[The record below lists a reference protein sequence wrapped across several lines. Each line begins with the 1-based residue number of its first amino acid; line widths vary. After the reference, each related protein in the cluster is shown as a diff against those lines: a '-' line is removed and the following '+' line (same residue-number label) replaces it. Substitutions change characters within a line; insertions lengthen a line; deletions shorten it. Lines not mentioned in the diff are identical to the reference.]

1 MTIAVPNLD
10 DRRFAD
16 LVREARE
23 QIAVVCP
30 EWTDLS
36 VHDPGMVLVE
46 AFAHLTEVMLYRLN
60 RLPELAF
67 AQFLNLLG
75 VVRHPPSAAWTELT
89 FTRTPGS
96 DTTQPVAIPA
106 GTRIAA
112 ARGNDPQPVVFVVT
126 TTAALPAGQA
136 ELSVPAYHCEPVDAE
151 LLGVGTGV
159 PGQVLRATR
168 APIVTTAEPLD
179 VMLGVA
185 TPADELAAGAT
196 AREYGGATYEIW
208 RQVDTF
214 AGAAPTD
221 RVYRLDRESGTVTLA
236 PALDL
241 RAPDDRGPGGTGP
254 TQAGGT
260 ALAAVPPA
268 GREIRLWYR
277 TGGGPSG
284 NLAAGQLTTLRD
296 PVPGVTVTN
305 PAPARG
311 GRAAEAIEQ
320 AMLRGPY
327 EFYSQLRA
335 VTARDFELLST
346 SGSSAVD
353 RARAFTRSS
362 VWSFA
367 RPGEVEVV
375 LVPHVG
381 AEARPGWRLTA
392 QTLAD
397 HQVPPALAATQAS
410 LDARRALGTTVV
422 TTWARYK
429 AVSVRGRV
437 VVRAQENP
445 DAVRE
450 RIHDRLYQ
458 VISPLSTPASPDG
471 WAFGDPLRAS
481 NVYRLL
487 EQSEPGVRYVDDVRF
502 TVQEAPDGRVRS
514 VETDNYQADTW
525 YAGCGDTLF
534 RSTNG
539 GAGWEAVG
547 HFPNE
552 EIRRVVPAPAA
563 ERPGITARPGNL
575 VVVTRTRD
583 DNANSCVYLSANLGE
598 TWDRRAVMEP
608 GVNDI
613 DWIDRAEVTSLLL
626 ATDSGLYELAL
637 LPDAVPL
644 QILVDQAHSDRGFYS
659 VRAFV
664 SERGA
669 PGVALAGQAQ
679 YGVYLSTNGG
689 TQGSFA
695 NVGLSRV
702 DTRTLNIQ
710 YDGPATLLWVGAG
723 EADSTK
729 AGQGV
734 FRARLFEA
742 DVRWEQLAGGWTGG
756 TCWDLAFSRD
766 SAYAVTQSGGLLSLA
781 LAPGSATPAWQAADV
796 NSGLPLRDRTRFVA
810 LETVA
815 VDRSGSPALVGGGSG
830 VYRSVDGE
838 HWVMAAGRE
847 TTEAVTIPDTWL
859 LCSGEHDIEVVS
871 EGATGTH

>member
-1 MTIAVPNLD
+1 MSIAVPNLD

-23 QIAVVCP
+23 QIALVCP

-67 AQFLNLLG
+67 AEFLNLLG

-89 FTRTPGS
+89 FTRTAGADPA
-96 DTTQPVAIPA
+96 QPVAIPA
-106 GTRIAA
+106 GTRVAA
-112 ARGNDPQPVVFVVT
+112 ARDGDPQPVVFVVT
-126 TTAALPAGQA
+126 TTALLPAGQA
-136 ELSVPAYHCEPVDAE
+136 ELVVPAYHCEPVDAE

-159 PGQVLRATR
+159 PGQVLRAAR
-168 APIVTTAEPLD
+168 APIVTTAEPFD
-179 VMLGVA
+179 VLLGVA

-196 AREYGGATYEIW
+196 AREYAGATYELW
-208 RQVDTF
+208 REVSTF
-214 AGAAPTD
+214 AGTQPTD
-221 RVYRLDRESGTVTLA
+221 RVYRLDRESGTVTFA

-241 RAPDDRGPGGTGP
+241 RRAADSGD
-254 TQAGGT
+254 T
-260 ALAAVPPA
+260 ALAAVPGA

-277 TGGGPSG
+277 TGGGPAG
-284 NLAAGQLTTLRD
+284 NLAANRLTTLRD

-311 GRAAEAIEQ
+311 GRDSEPIEQ

-335 VTARDFELLST
+335 VTARDFELLAT
-346 SGSSAVD
+346 SGSAAVA
-353 RARAFTRSS
+353 RARAFTRAS

-381 AEARPGWRLTA
+381 AEARPGWRLPAPTI
-392 QTLAD
+392 TD
-397 HQVPPALAATQAS
+397 HQVPPALAATQAG

-429 AVSVRGRV
+429 SVAVRGRV

-445 DAVRE
+445 DAVRQ

-458 VISPLSTPASPDG
+458 VISPLPTPASPDG
-471 WAFGDPLRAS
+471 WAFGEPLRAS

-487 EQSEPGVRYVDDVRF
+487 EQSEPGVRYVDEVRF
-502 TVQEAPDGRVRS
+502 AVQEAPDGRVRS
-514 VETDNYQADTW
+514 VEIDNYQPDTW
-525 YAGCGDTLF
+525 YAGSADTLF

-547 HFPNE
+547 HFPGE
-552 EIRRVVPAPAA
+552 TIRRVMPAPGAG
-563 ERPGITARPGNL
+563 RPGIAPRPGNV
-575 VVVTRTRD
+575 VVVTRTEED
-583 DNANSCVYLSANLGE
+583 GSCVYLSTSLGE
-598 TWDRRAVMEP
+598 SWTRLAVLEP
-608 GVNDI
+608 AVNDV
-613 DWIDRAEVTSLLL
+613 DWIDRAEVTALLL
-626 ATDSGLYELAL
+626 ATDSGLYELSL
-637 LPDAVPL
+637 LPGAVPL
-644 QILVDQAHSDRGFYS
+644 QILVDPAHADRGFYA

-669 PGVALAGQAQ
+669 PGVAVAAQAQ
-679 YGVYLSTNGG
+679 YGVYLSTDGG
-689 TQGSFA
+689 TQGTFS

-702 DTRTLNIQ
+702 DTRTLAVQ
-710 YDGPATLLWVGAG
+710 YDGPATLLWVGAA
-723 EADSTK
+723 EPDPARP
-729 AGQGV
+729 GQGV
-734 FRARLFEA
+734 YRTRLFEA
-742 DVRWEQLAGGWTGG
+742 SVRWEQLNSGWTGG
-756 TCWDLAFSRD
+756 TCWDLAFAD
-766 SAYAVTQSGGLLSLA
+766 NAGYAATQSGGMLRLDFT
-781 LAPGSATPAWQAADV
+781 PGAAWQAADV
-796 NSGLPLRDRTRFVA
+796 NSGLPLRDRTRFAA

-815 VDRSGSPALVGGGSG
+815 VDPSGSPVLVGGSSG
-830 VYRSVDGE
+830 VHRSLDARRFAP
-838 HWVMAAGRE
+838 AAGRE
-847 TTEAVTIPDTWL
+847 TTEVVTVPDTWL

-871 EGATGTH
+871 EDAQGTH

>member
-1 MTIAVPNLD
+1 MNIAVPNLD

-23 QIAVVCP
+23 QIAVTCP

-67 AQFLNLLG
+67 AEFLNLLG

-96 DTTQPVAIPA
+96 DDSQPVVIPA
-106 GTRIAA
+106 GTRVAA
-112 ARGNDPQPVVFVVT
+112 VRDTDPQPVVFVVT
-126 TTAALPAGQA
+126 TTAVVLAGQA
-136 ELSVPAYHCEPVDAE
+136 ETRVPAHHCDPVDAE

-159 PGQVLRATR
+159 PGQVLRAAR
-168 APIVTTAEPLD
+168 APIVTTAEPFD

-185 TPADELAAGAT
+185 TPADELTAGAT
-196 AREYGGATYEIW
+196 AREFAGSTYEIW

-214 AGAAPTD
+214 AGAQPTD
-221 RVYRLDRESGTVTLA
+221 RVYRLDRESGTVTFA

-241 RAPDDRGPGGTGP
+241 RGPGNQSLGAAVG
-254 TQAGGT
+254 
-260 ALAAVPPA
+260 LAAVPGA
-268 GREIRLWYR
+268 GREVRLWYR
-277 TGGGPSG
+277 TGGGPAG
-284 NLAAGQLTTLRD
+284 NLSANQLTTLRD

-305 PAPARG
+305 AAPARG
-311 GRAAEAIEQ
+311 GRAAEGIEQ

-346 SGSSAVD
+346 SGSAAVD
-353 RARAFTRSS
+353 RARAFTRATM
-362 VWSFA
+362 WSFA

-381 AEARPGWRLTA
+381 EQARPGWRLPA
-392 QTLAD
+392 QTITD

-429 AVSVRGRV
+429 SVSVRGRV

-445 DAVRE
+445 DGVRQ

-458 VISPLSTPASPDG
+458 VISPLPTPASPDG
-471 WAFGDPLRAS
+471 WAFGEPLRAS

-502 TVQEAPDGRVRS
+502 VVQEAPDGRVRS
-514 VETDNYQADTW
+514 VEIDNYQPDTW
-525 YAGCGDTLF
+525 YAGSGDTLF

-539 GAGWEAVG
+539 GGGWEAVG
-547 HFPNE
+547 HFPTE
-552 EIRRVVPAPAA
+552 TIRRVVPAPAA
-563 ERPGITARPGNL
+563 GRPGITPRPGNV
-575 VVVTRTRD
+575 VVVTRTEED
-583 DNANSCVYLSANLGE
+583 GSGVYLSTGLGE
-598 TWDRRAVMEP
+598 SWTRLAVMEP
-608 GVNDI
+608 AVNDI
-613 DWIDRAEVTSLLL
+613 DWIDRADVTALLL

-644 QILVDQAHSDRGFYS
+644 QILVDPAHADRGFYS

-664 SERGA
+664 SERGV
-669 PGVALAGQAQ
+669 PGVALAAQAQ

-689 TQGSFA
+689 VQGSFA
-695 NVGLSRV
+695 NIGLSRV
-702 DTRTLNIQ
+702 DTRTVAVQ
-710 YDGPATLLWVGAG
+710 YDGPATLLWVGAA
-723 EADSTK
+723 EPDPAK
-729 AGQGV
+729 PGQGTY
-734 FRARLFEA
+734 RARLFEA
-742 DVRWEQLAGGWTGG
+742 SVRWEQINDGWTGG
-756 TCWDLAFSRD
+756 TCWDLAFAGNA
-766 SAYAVTQSGGLLSLA
+766 AYAATQSGGMLRLDLA
-781 LAPGSATPAWQAADV
+781 AGASWQAADV
-796 NSGLPLRDRTRFVA
+796 NSGLPLRDRTRFAA

-815 VDRSGSPALVGGGSG
+815 VDPTGSPMLVGGASG
-830 VYRSVDGE
+830 VHRSLDARR
-838 HWVMAAGRE
+838 WAPAAGRE
-847 TTEAVTIPDTWL
+847 TAEVVTVPETWL
-859 LCSGEHDIEVVS
+859 LCSGEQDIEVVS